1 MPIVPRISDERLRT
15 QPIPTVR
22 RQVYSTEETFGGGAA
37 AAKTAEATSKLLDT
51 GQKIILEQRKQADT
65 LAVLE
70 ASSKLSDSENRL
82 LYDPKGGAFLKLGK
96 DAFDLPEQVM
106 GDYDKI
112 TTDIESGLSNDDQKI
127 AFRRQA
133 LAHRASIDEQ
143 VQRHVATQIKKYDAD
158 STEAYI
164 TNERQAAA
172 LNSTDLNRIGL
183 SIGRQ
188 TESIRGYA
196 QRNGLPDSWITAQVQ
211 EAESKTLRGVI
222 ERMIQTGDPRAE
234 DFADSV
240 KDQLLTDDVDMI
252 DKARRQADQQKK
264 LAKDQLAHDL
274 YVRMV
279 DGQLQMGEVKELLRA
294 GAIDKEDYTALESR
308 AKKLNDDPLIPIEQ
322 KVAKFFQLT
331 EMFDQLNG
339 AKLKTTGTRMPD
351 KPAKGNR
358 LKQLQE
364 FRAAVAGAADH
375 LTDEQERALLLYTQR
390 DYNAATAAKAGI
402 VHNGML
408 TLAALGSPLMM
419 ATASVNLLGLMAEG
433 VSVEDAAKQAQT
445 LITDTTVA
453 ANPNR
458 SKYQIG
464 GIYYN
469 TAGLAWECI
478 GYRADGNP
486 IPRWVKKK

>member
-1 MPIVPRISDERLRT
+1 MPTVPRASDERLRT
-15 QPIPTVR
+15 QPIPSVR
-22 RQVYSTEETFGGGAA
+22 RQNYATEETFGGGAA
-37 AAKTAEATSKLLDT
+37 AAKTAEATSKFLDT

-70 ASSKLSDSENRL
+70 ASSKLSAEENRL
-82 LYDPKGGAFLKLGK
+82 LYDQKQGAFLKLGK

-112 TTDIESGLSNDDQKI
+112 STDLESGLANDDQKI

-143 VQRHVATQIKKYDAD
+143 IQRHVATQIKKYDAD
-158 STEAYI
+158 STESYI

-188 TESIRGYA
+188 TDSIRGYA
-196 QRNGLPDSWITAQVQ
+196 QRNGLPDSWTDAQVQ

-222 ERMIQTGDPRAE
+222 ERMIQTGDPRAD

-240 KDQLLTDDVDMI
+240 KDQLLTDDVEMI
-252 DKARRQADQQKK
+252 DKAKRQAEQQQK
-264 LAKDQLAHDL
+264 LAKDQLSHDL

-279 DGQLQMGEVKELLRA
+279 DGDLQMGEVKELLRA
-294 GAIDKEDYTALESR
+294 GAIDQSDYTALESR

-322 KVAKFFQLT
+322 KVAKFFELT
-331 EMFDQLNG
+331 EMFDKLNG

-408 TLAALGSPLMM
+408 ALAALGSPLMM

-433 VSVEDAAKQAQT
+433 VSVEDAAKKAQT
-445 LITDTTVA
+445 LITETAVA

-458 SKYQIG
+458 SKYQLGQVLTNANGLQAEVIG
-464 GIYYN
+464 FDRSG
-469 TAGLAWECI
+469 
-478 GYRADGNP
+478 DP
-486 IPRWVKKK
+486 ILKWK